1 MKDPVLQG
9 KDCQC
14 AARQAFR
21 LGDLHTAYPL
31 YLEAEAHYR
40 AAFAPPGDRAFF
52 MQASAVRCLGELIEQ
67 RPALSELY
75 RNEANRCLAEWTQD
89 TIKARVSSRKVE
101 EALSFRSWIKSNFEG
116 LGSSIFYDA
125 NLAVEAGNFEEARVL
140 LEKAIGDLTESAHP
154 ERDAILAI
162 ARSKREMLV
171 AKEEMMKRRVD
182 RDPGKV
188 AWACLRAAK
197 ASWLPDQTSSHADIL
212 SRRRY
217 FALSEALKWRA
228 VKILNQQPT
237 YNEAGNKSLDDAE
250 RFLRRA
256 VIHARTARSKS
267 RSDEVPAAHDGRLEY
282 SYQTVRERAAL
293 MRFMLTGDDQHFNIA
308 VQAWAEALKTANRL
322 AEKKATLF
330 PHRFYSI
337 EDLKLEELFLNAARA
352 FRNGQWADCVA
363 CLQEWIDKFP
373 IEYRWSW
380 RYSNVLVRL
389 LGASVIAKIC
399 SSNGELDRGATRQQ
413 IRDLDNVARAEPIG
427 PAGRYFADEIVRLE
441 GKTAAVAQKTILQHL
456 YPYFPLDSSVDFY
469 ARPAEIDPFQSLS
482 SRIRRGLCLPTTTTP
497 TQFELAKVEFFASV
511 EALLGYI
518 CDYDA
523 QWSPTAVPLP
533 EPSIR
538 GLLQFCEQFGWARKP
553 SGKQLLSQLE
563 ALIAQCEA
571 AATAKEFATL
581 YEQGRQIVRRF
592 LYFAPLTV
600 SLKSRFDSIEQQDY
614 TDVEPDWCLD
624 RTERKS
630 IRISVKSEAL
640 LPIEPGEYYLP
651 PPWRT
656 GTRLFY
662 LVDPDDNNPLFR
674 VRFEPRW
681 DYWDQA
687 LQNALFWLPGGERP
701 LVVTEGKTDWQ
712 HLKRALAYFKARD
725 EYQDLDVDFL
735 EYTDPETMGD
745 TKLAQICESARL
757 LKPKR
762 KIILVFDRDNPEI
775 ITRMSD
781 PSSQFRKVGHNV
793 YSFCIP
799 VPSHRSGYSKITI
812 ESYYLDA
819 DLRTTDPVSGK
830 RLWFSNEIEVI
841 THLTSN
847 QKEYRTLAAAREQE
861 EYGKFVFD
869 QPASRIVNFAGHP
882 VGLSKAAFV
891 TTILD
896 NPDLSASFERDAFRK
911 IFDVV
916 RSIVSPVPIPQA
928 APNAA

>member
-1 MKDPVLQG
+1 VKDP
-9 KDCQC
+9 
-14 AARQAFR
+14 ARQARDCQFAALR
-21 LGDLHTAYPL
+21 AFNLGDLHTAYPL

-40 AAFAPPGDRAFF
+40 AAFPPPPGDRVFF

-75 RNEANRCLAEWTQD
+75 GNEANRCLAEWTQD
-89 TIKARVSSRKVE
+89 TIKARVSSRHVE

-116 LGSSIFYDA
+116 PGSNIFYDA
-125 NLAVEAGNFEEARVL
+125 NLAVEAGNFEEAEVL
-140 LEKAIGDLTESAHP
+140 LDKTIGDLTESAHP

-171 AKEEMMKRRVD
+171 AKEEIMKRRVD
-182 RDPGKV
+182 RDPRKV
-188 AWACLRAAK
+188 AWAWLRAAK
-197 ASWLPDQTSSHADIL
+197 ASCLPAQTSSTQADIL
-212 SRRRY
+212 SRHRY
-217 FALSEALKWRA
+217 VALSEALKWRA
-228 VKILNQQPT
+228 VKSLNQQRT
-237 YNEAGNKSLDDAE
+237 SNEVRQKSLEDAE

-256 VIHARTARSKS
+256 VNYPRTAHSKG
-267 RSDEVPAAHDGRLEY
+267 RGDKVPAAHDSRLAY
-282 SYQTVRERAAL
+282 SYQTVRERLAL
-293 MRFMLTGDDQHFNIA
+293 MRFMLTGDDQHFDIA
-308 VQAWAEALKTANRL
+308 IQAWAEALKIANTL
-322 AEKKATLF
+322 SEKKATLF
-330 PHRFYSI
+330 PHRFYSLK
-337 EDLKLEELFLNAARA
+337 DLELEELFLNAARA
-352 FRNGQWADCVA
+352 FRNAQWADCVA
-363 CLQEWIDKFP
+363 FLQKWINNFP

-399 SSNGELDRGATRQQ
+399 SGNGQLDRGAVRQQ
-413 IRDLDNVARAEPIG
+413 IRDLDNVARTEPIG

-441 GKTAAVAQKTILQHL
+441 GKSAAIAQQTILQHL

-469 ARPAEIDPFQSLS
+469 GRPAEIDPFQSLS
-482 SRIRRGLCLPTTTTP
+482 SRIHRGLCLPTATTP
-497 TQFELAKVEFFASV
+497 TQLEMAKVEFFASV
-511 EALLGYI
+511 EALLGYV

-523 QWSPTAVPLP
+523 QWSPTRMSLP
-533 EPSIR
+533 EPSICGFLR
-538 GLLQFCEQFGWARKP
+538 FCEQFGWATKP
-553 SGKQLLSQLE
+553 PGKQLLNQLE
-563 ALIAQCEA
+563 AVIAHCEA

-581 YEQGRQIVRRF
+581 YEQGRQIVRQF
-592 LYFAPLTV
+592 LYLAPLRV

-614 TDVEPDWCLD
+614 TDAAPDWCLD

-662 LVDPDDNNPLFR
+662 LVDPDDNNPLFP

-687 LQNALFWLPGGERP
+687 ALFSLPGGERP
-701 LVVTEGKTDWQ
+701 LVITEGKTDWQ
-712 HLKRALAYFKARD
+712 HLKRALAYFKAQG

-735 EYTDPETMGD
+735 EFADPETMGD
-745 TKLAQICESARL
+745 QKLLQICENAPL

-762 KIILVFDRDNPEI
+762 KFICVFDRDNTKI

-781 PSSQFRKVGHNV
+781 ASSQFRKVGHNV

-799 VPSHRSGYSKITI
+799 VPDHRSGYSNITI

-819 DLRTTDPVSGK
+819 DLRTTDPATGK
-830 RLWFSNEIEVI
+830 RLWFSNEIEMI
-841 THLTSN
+841 THPTSS

-861 EYGKFVFD
+861 EYDKFVFD
-869 QPASRIVNFAGHP
+869 QPVNKIVNAAGQS

-896 NPDLSASFERDAFRK
+896 NPNLSAGFERGAFCN
-911 IFDVV
+911 IFNIV
-916 RSIVSPVPIPQA
+916 RSIVTPVPIPQA